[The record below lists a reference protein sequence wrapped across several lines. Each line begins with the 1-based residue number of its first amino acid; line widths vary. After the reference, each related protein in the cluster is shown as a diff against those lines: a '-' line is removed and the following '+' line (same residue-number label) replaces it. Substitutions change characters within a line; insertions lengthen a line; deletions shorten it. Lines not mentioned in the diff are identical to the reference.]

1 MQSFIKS
8 KIHIGHKVVIYSAV
22 FLFVALSQ
30 AIFIEPE
37 SRIDLAMHIHEGR
50 LPDIVILENQE
61 PVDII
66 LRWGKLAA
74 KDHHP
79 IVREPIYWDILEK
92 VCNEIKFISCERQR
106 AWEYIDMGS
115 ISVSGQTHKIDY
127 YNPEVE
133 PFGQISCRTKGN
145 ETSPC
150 VEKAVNS
157 ICKRIYPQ
165 LSQCS
170 SDLVGH
176 ITSQLAE
183 YNSKRLKSKD
193 TYIKLGLEMDAPDNE
208 LYPKMVTIARSL
220 GMNIPP
226 FNKVGN
232 GTASLYYDWDDH
244 TTDAY
249 AARDAYHKVR
259 DVESREWND
268 KPCTPYFGGALCAKN
283 DKEGNMII
291 EM

>member
-1 MQSFIKS
+1 
-8 KIHIGHKVVIYSAV
+8 
-22 FLFVALSQ
+22 
-30 AIFIEPE
+30 
-37 SRIDLAMHIHEGR
+37 
-50 LPDIVILENQE
+50 
-61 PVDII
+61 
-66 LRWGKLAA
+66 
-74 KDHHP
+74 
-79 IVREPIYWDILEK
+79 
-92 VCNEIKFISCERQR
+92 
-106 AWEYIDMGS
+106 
-115 ISVSGQTHKIDY
+115 
-127 YNPEVE
+127 
-133 PFGQISCRTKGN
+133 
-145 ETSPC
+145 
-150 VEKAVNS
+150 
-157 ICKRIYPQ
+157 
-165 LSQCS
+165 
-170 SDLVGH
+170 
-176 ITSQLAE
+176 
-183 YNSKRLKSKD
+183 
-193 TYIKLGLEMDAPDNE
+193 MDAPDNE